1 MKRKEIRK
9 LSLNRETLRKL
20 EDGNLQNALGGIT
33 GTKVCSECPTC
44 DGDSCPVFACTDG
57 C

>member
-9 LSLNRETLRKL
+9 LSLSRETLRKL
-20 EDGNLQNALGGIT
+20 EDDNLHNALGGIT
-33 GTKVCSECPTC
+33 GTKPCSVCNTC
-44 DGDSCPVFACTDG
+44 QEACTDTCPIAG

>member
-1 MKRKEIRK
+1 MKKEIRK

-33 GTKVCSECPTC
+33 GTKVCSECPSC
-44 DGDSCPVFACTDG
+44 DGESCPVFTC
-57 C
+57 